1 MFIQHLSFH
10 RMPQNCI
17 FLHVNSSLKHM
28 ISSASSDASSVKTP
42 LSPSS
47 PGIGIEASRSGGSW
61 LHRSWVRTAFLL
73 FSCLQTS
80 LIARGSFSAGDFH
93 QVALA
98 GSDLALRSRMY
109 RGARRGSRLWYQL
122 PKILSTGIFFPSEW
136 NKAKTTT
143 IVGKLKRIVLP
154 RLSVK
159 LCFVMYLRETGWLK
173 DFFLKVSGF
182 MVFQFVG
189 LGWLLF
195 CWLQSA
201 SRFAHVRLRI
211 CYPWEHQTMWRHRS
225 LIKLYFIF

>member
-1 MFIQHLSFH
+1 
-10 RMPQNCI
+10 
-17 FLHVNSSLKHM
+17 M
-28 ISSASSDASSVKTP
+28 ISFESSDTSSVKTP

-61 LHRSWVRTAFLL
+61 LRRSWVRMAFLL
-73 FSCLQTS
+73 FRCLQTS
-80 LIARGSFSAGDFH
+80 LITRGPFSAGGFH

-98 GSDLALRSRMY
+98 GSDLALRNRMY

-122 PKILSTGIFFPSEW
+122 PKILSTGIFSPSEW

-143 IVGKLKRIVLP
+143 IVVKLKWIVLS

-159 LCFVMYLRETGWLK
+159 LCFVMYLRESGWLK
-173 DFFLKVSGF
+173 DFILTVSGF
-182 MVFQFVG
+182 MVLQFVG

-201 SRFAHVRLRI
+201 SRFAYVRLCV
-211 CYPWEHQTMWRHRS
+211 CYLPGTSNHVMSPFSGQD
-225 LIKLYFIF
+225 ILYIVNT

>member
-28 ISSASSDASSVKTP
+28 ISFASSDASSVKTP

-47 PGIGIEASRSGGSW
+47 PRIGIEASRFRG
-61 LHRSWVRTAFLL
+61 VVTASKLSQDGF
-73 FSCLQTS
+73 
-80 LIARGSFSAGDFH
+80 
-93 QVALA
+93 
-98 GSDLALRSRMY
+98 LALQLFADLTNSARVLFCGRFPPGGFGWLRLGLTEQDVPRSTQ
-109 RGARRGSRLWYQL
+109 GF
-122 PKILSTGIFFPSEW
+122 PFVLSASKNPLHGHFFPPEW

-143 IVGKLKRIVLP
+143 IVGKLKRIVLS